1 MFVPFSWY
9 LATDD
14 AQITRLFSIRVGR
27 VWSVFLMNKTKRS
40 AMTMAEIK
48 QLIESGLLL
57 RHVARA
63 SNYSVQELSLFMKAW
78 GITRKR
84 GRRKQQLPVGTN

>member
-1 MFVPFSWY
+1 
-9 LATDD
+9 
-14 AQITRLFSIRVGR
+14 
-27 VWSVFLMNKTKRS
+27 
-40 AMTMAEIK
+40 MTMAEIK